1 MKQFFLLLLFTPLFC
16 FSQGSLVLIGGG
28 GESNGGWSDD
38 PYTWALDQSQNRKVA
53 VIYYS
58 SSTSWIPNYF
68 IDLGAA
74 DTARFDIDNSIDFDF
89 LEFLIEKNKIN
100 DLI

>member
-1 MKQFFLLLLFTPLFC
+1 MKKCIFLLFFIPLFS

-53 VIYYS
+53 V
-58 SSTSWIPNYF
+58 
-68 IDLGAA
+68 L
-74 DTARFDIDNSIDFDF
+74 
-89 LEFLIEKNKIN
+89 LQ
-100 DLI
+100 

>member
-1 MKQFFLLLLFTPLFC
+1 MKKILLFLFLFSTSFT

-28 GESNGGWSDD
+28 SESNGGWSDS

-58 SSTSWIPNYF
+58 
-68 IDLGAA
+68 
-74 DTARFDIDNSIDFDF
+74 
-89 LEFLIEKNKIN
+89 
-100 DLI
+100 